1 MENASPQSVLGK
13 RQRDDASDQTPQE
26 SSKLFHDLL
35 KRHVAGHEARGEQSA
50 GTSAPNRQGRVS
62 KACEACAELHIR
74 CDEQKPCTRCNKK
87 QITCVYQTSPP
98 PPDKEAVARDLLA
111 FASESIVMPSDLPS
125 MNPSIDPSMTPSM
138 HPSMHA
144 SMDPLINP
152 STNSS
157 MNPSMDHAST
167 DPYQLSTEPMIMTQQ
182 GSGHVSVP
190 PNDHDGGFLHDFLQS
205 IIGGDPF
212 PRELAPGG
220 SGTWTPRNVFDFG
233 ANTDL
238 ELNDLDLNFLDGYN
252 HEIPFTAFV
261 ETPETNRSIPASEP
275 PSALGVESLQKS
287 STWRF
292 RPVTQDRGM
301 GDQQNI
307 SIPSGETSK
316 RLPMQ
321 RRVTS
326 EMLSYT
332 MRDRVMA
339 LFMASSSNVDTLQKT
354 MQSFPSLELLDS
366 LLQYFLSSKT
376 AISNR
381 MIHLPTFRPNNA
393 RPELIAA
400 MVVGGATLAPD
411 VSLRKMG
418 FALMEVIRV
427 GVPQN
432 IERDNTLIGD
442 IECVTSLCIGLSAGL
457 WSGNSRKMEIAESF
471 LQPYLTM
478 CRRRGWFRRS
488 AYETIVPYP
497 TDVGKALEDKWHA
510 WAKQE
515 TRKRLVF
522 YLLEYDTRQSIALF
536 TNPLISYAEL
546 GLPLPEAESLWLAAT
561 AEKWKQIYLSLNQ
574 HKQREPSLTD
584 LLQDVELLGEG
595 HDVFD
600 ETTASQALLGA
611 AWRLIWEYRQMCSI
625 SRGQASSWSNSKLLL
640 SSRLT
645 ELTKLLDCVKMSSH
659 ANTAMTLSL
668 ELLHMHLHISLEE
681 MHLFAGAEGHSEAR
695 RVYPLLQDW
704 AKSSS
709 ARQGVYHA
717 AQIVAAARKIPTGCL
732 RDFHAIVLYQA
743 GLALWSY
750 GVISN
755 AALTESALDSMSN
768 ASARRGESIAMLD
781 ETDSNGAQRFI
792 NLNKGQ
798 AAIKKAVGDP
808 SASHVLLSDP
818 AGVMGVLMDVFKMNG
833 RPSRSAPPLVENLLE
848 LMEGLRLA
856 VLEHSIA

>member
-1 MENASPQSVLGK
+1 M
-13 RQRDDASDQTPQE
+13 
-26 SSKLFHDLL
+26 
-35 KRHVAGHEARGEQSA
+35 
-50 GTSAPNRQGRVS
+50 S

-87 QITCVYQTSPP
+87 QITCVYQQSPP

-111 FASESIVMPSDLPS
+111 FASEPIVMPSDMP
-125 MNPSIDPSMTPSM
+125 N
-138 HPSMHA
+138 
-144 SMDPLINP
+144 
-152 STNSS
+152 
-157 MNPSMDHAST
+157 MNPSMPMDHPSAGHDNGGLSNSFMEPPR
-167 DPYQLSTEPMIMTQQ
+167 PYQPLSEPMINIQTTTEDHQMVDPSLTHQTP
-182 GSGHVSVP
+182 GHVSVP
-190 PNDHDGGFLHDFLQS
+190 VTDHDGSFLHDFLQS

-212 PRELAPGG
+212 PRQTGPGEHIP
-220 SGTWTPRNVFDFG
+220 GTWTPRNVFDFG

-252 HEIPFTAFV
+252 HEIPFASFV
-261 ETPETNRSIPASEP
+261 ETPETARSVPGSTSEP
-275 PSALGVESLQKS
+275 PSALGVESLQKT

-301 GDQQNI
+301 NDQQNI
-307 SIPSGETSK
+307 SLPSGDTSK
-316 RLPMQ
+316 RLPVQ

-332 MRDRVMA
+332 MRDRIMA
-339 LFMASSSNVDTLQKT
+339 LFMSSSNADTLQKT

-393 RPELIAA
+393 RPELVAA
-400 MVVGGATLAPD
+400 MIVGGATLAPD
-411 VSLRKMG
+411 ISLRKMG
-418 FALMEVIRV
+418 FALMEVVRV

-442 IECVTSLCIGLSAGL
+442 VECVTSLGIGLSSGL

-488 AYETIVPYP
+488 AYEAIVPYS
-497 TDVGKALEDKWHA
+497 TDVGKVLEDKWHA

-515 TRKRLVF
+515 MRKRLVF
-522 YLLEYDTRQSIALF
+522 YLFEYDTRQSITLF

-546 GLPLPEAESLWLAAT
+546 GLPLPEAGSLWLAAT
-561 AEKWKQIYLSLNQ
+561 AEKWKQTYMSLDHN
-574 HKQREPSLTD
+574 KQREPSLTD

-595 HDVFD
+595 HDMFD
-600 ETTASQALLGA
+600 ETTASQALLSA

-625 SRGQASSWSNSKLLL
+625 SRGHASSWSNSNLLL

-659 ANTAMTLSL
+659 ANVAMTLSL
-668 ELLHMHLHISLEE
+668 ELLLMHLHISLEE

-695 RVYPLLQDW
+695 RVFPLLQEW

-709 ARQGVYHA
+709 ARQGIYHA

-732 RDFHAIVLYQA
+732 RDFHAIVLYQVGCISHYSYEHHA
-743 GLALWSY
+743 NYITGRSSVMVLWRNLQRRPHRNSPRLNRQRKTRRKHRTARRNRQQWCAKVYQSQQRTSCHQKDCRRSKRFLCSALRSWYCDGCAY
-750 GVISN
+750 GRVQDEWKAVEVG
-755 AALTESALDSMSN
+755 AALG
-768 ASARRGESIAMLD
+768 GEFV
-781 ETDSNGAQRFI
+781 GAY
-792 NLNKGQ
+792 G
-798 AAIKKAVGDP
+798 
-808 SASHVLLSDP
+808 
-818 AGVMGVLMDVFKMNG
+818 GVEDCG
-833 RPSRSAPPLVENLLE
+833 A
-848 LMEGLRLA
+848 
-856 VLEHSIA
+856 

>member
-138 HPSMHA
+138 NPSMDA
-144 SMDPLINP
+144 STDPLINS
-152 STNSS
+152 STNLS
-157 MNPSMDHAST
+157 MNHSMDHAST
-167 DPYQLSTEPMIMTQQ
+167 GPYQLSTEPMIITQQ
-182 GSGHVSVP
+182 GPGHVSVP

-212 PRELAPGG
+212 PREIAPGG

-261 ETPETNRSIPASEP
+261 ETPETNRSIPTSEP

>member
-1 MENASPQSVLGK
+1 
-13 RQRDDASDQTPQE
+13 
-26 SSKLFHDLL
+26 
-35 KRHVAGHEARGEQSA
+35 
-50 GTSAPNRQGRVS
+50 
-62 KACEACAELHIR
+62 
-74 CDEQKPCTRCNKK
+74 
-87 QITCVYQTSPP
+87 
-98 PPDKEAVARDLLA
+98 
-111 FASESIVMPSDLPS
+111 

-138 HPSMHA
+138 NPSMDA

-152 STNSS
+152 STNLS

-167 DPYQLSTEPMIMTQQ
+167 GPYQLSTEPMIITQQ
-182 GSGHVSVP
+182 GPGHVSVP

-212 PRELAPGG
+212 PREIAPGG

-252 HEIPFTAFV
+252 HEIPFTALV
-261 ETPETNRSIPASEP
+261 ETPETNRSIPTSEP

-709 ARQGVYHA
+709 ARQGIYHA

-856 VLEHSIA
+856 VLEHSSA

>member
-1 MENASPQSVLGK
+1 
-13 RQRDDASDQTPQE
+13 
-26 SSKLFHDLL
+26 
-35 KRHVAGHEARGEQSA
+35 
-50 GTSAPNRQGRVS
+50 
-62 KACEACAELHIR
+62 I
-74 CDEQKPCTRCNKK
+74 
-87 QITCVYQTSPP
+87 
-98 PPDKEAVARDLLA
+98 
-111 FASESIVMPSDLPS
+111 
-125 MNPSIDPSMTPSM
+125 
-138 HPSMHA
+138 
-144 SMDPLINP
+144 
-152 STNSS
+152 
-157 MNPSMDHAST
+157 
-167 DPYQLSTEPMIMTQQ
+167 STEPMIITQQ
-182 GSGHVSVP
+182 GPGHVSVP

-212 PRELAPGG
+212 PREIAPGG

-252 HEIPFTAFV
+252 HEIPFTSFV

-510 WAKQE
+510 WSKQE
-515 TRKRLVF
+515 MRKRLVF

-561 AEKWKQIYLSLNQ
+561 AEKWKQTYLSLNQ

-798 AAIKKAVGDP
+798 AAIKKAVGDH

-818 AGVMGVLMDVFKMNG
+818 AAVMGVLMDVFRMNG

-856 VLEHSIA
+856 VLEPSSS

>member
-1 MENASPQSVLGK
+1 MENASPPSVLGK

-138 HPSMHA
+138 NPSMDA
-144 SMDPLINP
+144 SMDPLINS
-152 STNSS
+152 STNLS
-157 MNPSMDHAST
+157 MNHSMDHAST
-167 DPYQLSTEPMIMTQQ
+167 GPYQLSTEPMIITQQ
-182 GSGHVSVP
+182 GPGHVSVP

-212 PRELAPGG
+212 PREIAPGG

-261 ETPETNRSIPASEP
+261 ETPETNRSIPTSEP

-478 CRRRGWFRRS
+478 CRRRSWFRRS

-818 AGVMGVLMDVFKMNG
+818 AEVMGVLMDVFKMNG

-856 VLEHSIA
+856 VLEHSSA

>member
-1 MENASPQSVLGK
+1 LAWYADGAFS
-13 RQRDDASDQTPQE
+13 
-26 SSKLFHDLL
+26 DLL
-35 KRHVAGHEARGEQSA
+35 KRHVAGHEARGEQSQN
-50 GTSAPNRQGRVS
+50 TPAPNRQGRVS

-87 QITCVYQTSPP
+87 QMTCVYQTSPP
-98 PPDKEAVARDLLA
+98 PPETEAVARDLLA
-111 FASESIVMPSDLPS
+111 FASEPVRMPSDMPDMS
-125 MNPSIDPSMTPSM
+125 TTMMKNDIRHGNAMP
-138 HPSMHA
+138 A
-144 SMDPLINP
+144 SFLEPARSFQP
-152 STNSS
+152 TS
-157 MNPSMDHAST
+157 
-167 DPYQLSTEPMIMTQQ
+167 EPMINVTHVDETMVDPSFIQQ
-182 GSGHVSVP
+182 TPGHVSVP
-190 PNDHDGGFLHDFLQS
+190 AYETDGSFLHDFLQS

-212 PRELAPGG
+212 PRQHPPDQVA
-220 SGTWTPRNVFDFG
+220 GTWTPRNVFDLG
-233 ANTDL
+233 THTDL

-252 HEIPFTAFV
+252 QEIPFTSFV
-261 ETPETNRSIPASEP
+261 ETPETARSVPGSTGEP

-301 GDQQNI
+301 SDQQNI
-307 SIPSGETSK
+307 SLPNGDTSK
-316 RLPMQ
+316 RLPLQ

-339 LFMASSSNVDTLQKT
+339 LFMSSCSGESFQKT

-376 AISNR
+376 AIANR
-381 MIHLPTFRPNNA
+381 MIHLSTFRPNNA

-418 FALMEVIRV
+418 FALMEVVRV
-427 GVPQN
+427 GVPKN

-442 IECVTSLCIGLSAGL
+442 VECVTSLAIGLSSGL

-478 CRRRGWFRRS
+478 CRRRGWFRRA
-488 AYETIVPYP
+488 AYEAIAPYS
-497 TDVGKALEDKWHA
+497 TDQGQVLEEKWHA

-522 YLLEYDTRQSIALF
+522 FLFEHDTRQSITLF

-546 GLPLPEAESLWLAAT
+546 GLPLPEAESLWLANT
-561 AEKWKQIYLSLNQ
+561 AEKWKQTYMTLNQ

-584 LLQDVELLGEG
+584 LLQHVELLGEG
-595 HDVFD
+595 RDMFD
-600 ETTASQALLGA
+600 ETTASQALLSA

-625 SRGQASSWSNSKLLL
+625 SRGHASSWSNSNLLL
-640 SSRLT
+640 STRLT
-645 ELTKLLDCVKMSSH
+645 ELTRLLDCIKMSCH
-659 ANTAMTLSL
+659 ANVAMSLSL
-668 ELLHMHLHISLEE
+668 ELLLMHLHISLEE
-681 MHLFAGAEGHSEAR
+681 VHLFAGAEGHEEAR
-695 RVYPLLQDW
+695 RVFPLLQEW

-717 AQIVAAARKIPTGCL
+717 AQIVAAARRIATGCL
-732 RDFHAIVLYQA
+732 RDFHAVALYQA

-755 AALTESALDSMSN
+755 AALTESALDSIG
-768 ASARRGESIAMLD
+768 SATPLTLNMRRGENVAMLD
-781 ETDSNGAQRFI
+781 DSDGSGAAASQRFI
-792 NLNKGQ
+792 SLNKGQ
-798 AAIKKAVGDP
+798 AAIKRALGD
-808 SASHVLLSDP
+808 SSGGGTTCVLLSDP
-818 AGVMGVLMDVFKMNG
+818 GAVMGVLMDVFRMNG
-833 RPSRSAPPLVENLLE
+833 RPSRSAPPLVDNLLE
-848 LMEGLRLA
+848 LMEGLRVA
-856 VLEHSIA
+856 VLEPNSM

>member
-1 MENASPQSVLGK
+1 M
-13 RQRDDASDQTPQE
+13 
-26 SSKLFHDLL
+26 
-35 KRHVAGHEARGEQSA
+35 
-50 GTSAPNRQGRVS
+50 
-62 KACEACAELHIR
+62 
-74 CDEQKPCTRCNKK
+74 
-87 QITCVYQTSPP
+87 TCVYQSSPP
-98 PPDKEAVARDLLA
+98 PPDKEAVAQDLLA
-111 FASESIVMPSDLPS
+111 FASASVVMPSDMPS
-125 MNPSIDPSMTPSM
+125 ME
-138 HPSMHA
+138 
-144 SMDPLINP
+144 
-152 STNSS
+152 SS
-157 MNPSMDHAST
+157 MVQSDISHDDGGMSATFLEPAR
-167 DPYQLSTEPMIMTQQ
+167 PYQPAPEPMINITTPGEQMVDPSLTQQ
-182 GSGHVSVP
+182 PPGHVSVP
-190 PNDHDGGFLHDFLQS
+190 AYENDGSFLHDFLQS

-212 PRELAPGG
+212 PRQVAPGEHIP
-220 SGTWTPRNVFDFG
+220 GTWTPRNVFDFG

-252 HEIPFTAFV
+252 HEIPFASFV
-261 ETPETNRSIPASEP
+261 ETPETARSVPGSASEP

-301 GDQQNI
+301 SDQQNI
-307 SIPSGETSK
+307 ALPNGETSK
-316 RLPMQ
+316 RLPVQ

-332 MRDRVMA
+332 MRDRIMA
-339 LFMASSSNVDTLQKT
+339 LFMSSSNADTLQKT
-354 MQSFPSLELLDS
+354 MLSFPSLELLDS

-418 FALMEVIRV
+418 FALMEVVRV
-427 GVPQN
+427 GVPNN

-442 IECVTSLCIGLSAGL
+442 VECVTSLGIGLSSGL
-457 WSGNSRKMEIAESF
+457 WSGNSRKMEISESF

-488 AYETIVPYP
+488 AYEAIIPYS
-497 TDVGKALEDKWHA
+497 TDTGKALEDKWHA

-515 TRKRLVF
+515 MRKRLVF
-522 YLLEYDTRQSIALF
+522 YLFEYDTRQSITLF

-561 AEKWKQIYLSLNQ
+561 AEKWKQTYMSLDQ

-595 HDVFD
+595 HDIFD
-600 ETTASQALLGA
+600 ETTASQALLSA

-625 SRGQASSWSNSKLLL
+625 SRGHASSWSNSNLLL
-640 SSRLT
+640 SSRLA

-659 ANTAMTLSL
+659 TNVAMTLSL
-668 ELLHMHLHISLEE
+668 ELLRMHLHISLEE

-695 RVYPLLQDW
+695 RVFPLLQEW

-717 AQIVAAARKIPTGCL
+717 AQIVAAARKVPTGCL

-755 AALTESALDSMSN
+755 AALTESALDSIGNM
-768 ASARRGESIAMLD
+768 SARRGESIALLD
-781 ETDSNGAQRFI
+781 EADSNGAQRFI

-808 SASHVLLSDP
+808 SGSHVLLSDP
-818 AGVMGVLMDVFKMNG
+818 AAVMGVLIDVFKLNG
-833 RPSRSAPPLVENLLE
+833 RPPRSAPPLVENLLE
-848 LMEGLRLA
+848 LMEGLRIA
-856 VLEHSIA
+856 VLEPASTSPGYKS

>member
-1 MENASPQSVLGK
+1 M
-13 RQRDDASDQTPQE
+13 
-26 SSKLFHDLL
+26 
-35 KRHVAGHEARGEQSA
+35 
-50 GTSAPNRQGRVS
+50 
-62 KACEACAELHIR
+62 
-74 CDEQKPCTRCNKK
+74 
-87 QITCVYQTSPP
+87 
-98 PPDKEAVARDLLA
+98 PPD
-111 FASESIVMPSDLPS
+111 MPS
-125 MNPSIDPSMTPSM
+125 MNSSMDHSMTPAMNTSM
-138 HPSMHA
+138 TP
-144 SMDPLINP
+144 
-152 STNSS
+152 S
-157 MNPSMDHAST
+157 MNPSMDPSVDRLMNPPTNPSMNLPMDHGST
-167 DPYQLSTEPMIMTQQ
+167 DPYQLSTEPMIISQQ
-182 GSGHVSVP
+182 APNHVSVP
-190 PNDHDGGFLHDFLQS
+190 TNDHDGGFLHDFLQS

-212 PRELAPGG
+212 PREIAPGEHV

-252 HEIPFTAFV
+252 HEIPFTSFV
-261 ETPETNRSIPASEP
+261 ETPETNRSVPGSASEP

-307 SIPSGETSK
+307 SLPSGETSK
-316 RLPMQ
+316 RLPVQ

-332 MRDRVMA
+332 MRDRIMA
-339 LFMASSSNVDTLQKT
+339 LFMSSSNEETLQKT

-381 MIHLPTFRPNNA
+381 MMHLPTFRPNNA

-515 TRKRLVF
+515 MRKRLVF

-561 AEKWKQIYLSLNQ
+561 AEKWKQTYLNLNQ

-595 HDVFD
+595 HDMFD

-625 SRGQASSWSNSKLLL
+625 SRGHASSWSNSKLLL

-659 ANTAMTLSL
+659 TNTAMTLSL

-755 AALTESALDSMSN
+755 SALTESALDSMSN
-768 ASARRGESIAMLD
+768 TSSVRRGESIVMLD
-781 ETDSNGAQRFI
+781 EADNGAQRFI

-818 AGVMGVLMDVFKMNG
+818 AAVMGVLMDVFRMNG

-856 VLEHSIA
+856 VMEPSSS

>member
-138 HPSMHA
+138 NPSMDA
-144 SMDPLINP
+144 SMDPLINS
-152 STNSS
+152 STNLS
-157 MNPSMDHAST
+157 MNHSMDHAST
-167 DPYQLSTEPMIMTQQ
+167 GPYQLSTEPMIITQQ
-182 GSGHVSVP
+182 GPGHVSVP

-212 PRELAPGG
+212 PREIAPGG

-261 ETPETNRSIPASEP
+261 ETPETNRSIPTSEP

-478 CRRRGWFRRS
+478 CRRRSWFRRS

-818 AGVMGVLMDVFKMNG
+818 AEVMGVLMDVFKMNG

-856 VLEHSIA
+856 VLEHSSA

>member
-1 MENASPQSVLGK
+1 MENPSPQSVLGK

-111 FASESIVMPSDLPS
+111 FASESIVMPSDIPS
-125 MNPSIDPSMTPSM
+125 MNSSIDPSMTPSM
-138 HPSMHA
+138 HPSIHA

-152 STNSS
+152 STNPS
-157 MNPSMDHAST
+157 MNPSLDHAST
-167 DPYQLSTEPMIMTQQ
+167 DPYQLSTEPMIITQQ

-212 PRELAPGG
+212 PREIAPGG

-755 AALTESALDSMSN
+755 AALTEFALDSMSN

-808 SASHVLLSDP
+808 SASHVSLSDP